1 MATTLRAI
9 RSASEAWQLLRG
21 LVCVYKP
28 SDYPIG
34 TLIYQLQKSLADD
47 LNEMRRSVEL
57 NSLSS
62 VPQNNSVGLKDCMS
76 LHSTS
81 SSEIAEYEEDYGLPA
96 SVNYATHPLVLGK
109 GKNCHYIQTQ
119 HLVRIVVY
127 R

>member
-1 MATTLRAI
+1 MATTLQAI

-34 TLIYQLQKSLADD
+34 TLIFQLQRSLADN

-57 NSLSS
+57 NSMSS
-62 VPQNNSVGLKDCMS
+62 EPQSNSEGFKNCTA

-81 SSEIAEYEEDYGLPA
+81 SSEIAEYDEDYGLPA

-109 GKNCHYIQTQ
+109 GKVCHYIQMHMQ
-119 HLVRIVVY
+119 AFVQR

>member
-1 MATTLRAI
+1 MATTLQAI

-57 NSLSS
+57 NSMSS
-62 VPQNNSVGLKDCMS
+62 EPQSNSERLKDCTA

-81 SSEIAEYEEDYGLPA
+81 SAEIAEYEEDYGLPA

-109 GKNCHYIQTQ
+109 GNVWHYIQTQ
-119 HLVRIVVY
+119 P
-127 R
+127 

>member
-1 MATTLRAI
+1 MATTLQAI
-9 RSASEAWQLLRG
+9 KSASEAWQLLRG

-34 TLIYQLQKSLADD
+34 TLIYQLQRSLADD
-47 LNEMRRSVEL
+47 LNEMRRSVEF
-57 NSLSS
+57 NSMSS
-62 VPQNNSVGLKDCMS
+62 EPQSNSEGPKDCTA

-109 GKNCHYIQTQ
+109 GNVCHYIQMQT
-119 HLVRIVVY
+119 RTYIVKS